1 MTGKIEIKGL
11 CKPQFKAVKEAFT
24 RNFEED
30 MEVGASFAVMINGEY
45 VIDIWGGY
53 KDKEKTQPWEKN
65 TICNVYSTTKVP
77 TVLCTMMCVDRGLLD
92 LDEKVMTYWPE
103 FAQNGKENILVR
115 NIFSHT
121 SGLAGIEETIPRTA
135 YYDWDKMINLLAA
148 QKPWWE
154 LGTKSGYH
162 STTHG
167 YLLGELVR
175 RVTGK
180 TLGTFF
186 REEIAEP
193 LKLDFH
199 IGLSEKYVPRVTTL
213 IPDRPIMEYES
224 LLLSRI
230 FELGNN
236 SDTVRKEIKT
246 LEKRVLLD
254 YGYEDQF
261 SVIISNDK
269 IRFKTGKIDN
279 PDCSFIVSKDR
290 ARTMKWIFSSLNEE
304 PDYIARNLKT
314 EGKPED
320 LDQVKKLFELIALE
334 VRNLGN
340 VGLKMALN
348 PTIIRDMSGDREWQ
362 AAESP
367 ASNGHGNARSVA
379 KIASIIACEGELDGI
394 RFISKETLEKILEEQ
409 IYGRDIVL
417 LYPVRWGLGV
427 ALPTKERPR
436 PNPRTCFWGG
446 MGGSA
451 ITMDLDDHIGIGYVM
466 NKMRNQTLQEIAK
479 NKYHSDTRGNR
490 LITAVL
496 ESLELI

>member
-1 MTGKIEIKGL
+1 MTGKVEIQGL
-11 CKPQFKAVKEAFT
+11 CEPRFEAVKDAFS
-24 RNFEED
+24 RNFEGG

-45 VIDIWGGY
+45 VIDIWGGH
-53 KDKEKTQPWEKN
+53 KDKEKTQLWEKD

-92 LDEKVMTYWPE
+92 LDEKVATYWPE
-103 FAQNGKENILVR
+103 FAQNGKENILIR

-121 SGLAGIEETIPRTA
+121 SGLAGIEDTIPTNA
-135 YYDWDKMINLLAA
+135 YYDWDKIINLLAA

-154 LGTKSGYH
+154 PGTKSGYH

-186 REEIAEP
+186 REEIAER
-193 LKLDFH
+193 LKLDFY
-199 IGLSEKYVPRVTTL
+199 IGLAEKHVPRVTKL

-230 FELGNN
+230 FEIGNN
-236 SDTVRKEIKT
+236 SETVRNEIKT

-261 SVIISNDK
+261 SVILSNGK
-269 IRFKTGKIDN
+269 IRFWKGKIDN
-279 PDCSFIVSKDR
+279 PDCSFITSKDR
-290 ARTMKWIFSSLNEE
+290 EGAMKWIFSSLNEE
-304 PDYIARNLKT
+304 PDYIAKNMKM
-314 EGKPED
+314 EGRSED
-320 LDQVKKLFELIALE
+320 IDQIKKLFELIALE
-334 VRNLGN
+334 ARRLGS
-340 VGLKMALN
+340 VGLKMTLN
-348 PTIIRDMSGDREWQ
+348 PTVLRDLSGDREWQ

-379 KIASIIACEGELDGI
+379 KIASIIACGGILDDI
-394 RFISKETLEKILEEQ
+394 RFITEETLEKILEEQ
-409 IYGRDIVL
+409 IYGKDIVL

-451 ITMDLDDHIGIGYVM
+451 ITMDLDAHIGIGYVM
-466 NKMRNQTLQEIAK
+466 NKMRNQTWQETAK

-490 LITAVL
+490 LIAAVF